1 MKIRFARLGM
11 TVAVSAVGAALASSA
26 VMADALKDGVW
37 TGDGQGRNGAITVEM
52 KVASGKIADVR
63 VVKHSETAGISDAA
77 LARVPGAI
85 VAAQSTGVDAVT
97 GATMTSEGI
106 KSAVANAIRA
116 AGGDPTA
123 FAAAVVTKKAAKK
136 VIRENTD
143 IVVVGAGGAG
153 ISAAV
158 KAETL
163 GKSVILIEKMPTIGG
178 ATVLNA
184 GTLIATG
191 SRYQREVMKET
202 KDSPE
207 LAYKDIFR
215 VGKDRNDP
223 VLVKMVTEK
232 VGSVV
237 DWLIYDMKI
246 PYGPAATQYP
256 DHSANRQLGVQGRS
270 VNYLNLMKGK
280 FLGMGGKLMLE
291 TRAEEL
297 IQDKDGRIT
306 GIRAKDDDG
315 NTVELT
321 SKAVILAS
329 GGYGADQSMLPE
341 RMKGYLFYGVDGET
355 GDGYHMA
362 TKVGAGTI
370 NLDLVKMYP
379 QGVETRPHHGLA
391 ATASSTD
398 TMKKS
403 GAIYVNRDGKRFV
416 DENAGLGVLTD
427 KTVEQPGSIAYI
439 VMDAAAWK
447 QYVAKSL
454 EDKLVPNEE
463 ALNAWTKIVNNGH
476 PVMAVA
482 DELDVAAKAMGIDA
496 AALDATVVRWNGL
509 VKEGKDT
516 DFGRR
521 ITGGLG
527 QGPWH
532 IVEQKV
538 RYQTTLG
545 GLKADG
551 GLRIL
556 DTKGN
561 PIPGLFGAGCV
572 VGGANGADSMTAMMN
587 SWAIVSGVVA
597 AESAAKEVK

>member
-1 MKIRFARLGM
+1 MLRFKTLLCAA
-11 TVAVSAVGAALASSA
+11 AVSAAMAAPTMAA
-26 VMADALKDGVW
+26 QMADGTYTGV
-37 TGDGQGRNGAITVEM
+37 GQGKNGELTVEVVV
-52 KVASGKIADVR
+52 KSGKLDAVK
-63 VVKHSETAGISDAA
+63 VVKHVETPGISDAA
-77 LARVPGAI
+77 VTKFPAKI
-85 VAAQSTGVDAVT
+85 VAAQSTGVDAVA
-97 GATMTSEGI
+97 GATLTSEGI
-106 KSAVANAIRA
+106 RTAVADAIRK
-116 AGGDPTA
+116 AGGDPAA
-123 FAAAVVTKKAAKK
+123 FATVVAKKKAAKK
-136 VIRENTD
+136 LIKENAD
-143 IVVVGAGGAG
+143 VVVVGAGGSG

-158 KAETL
+158 RAETL
-163 GKSVILIEKMPTIGG
+163 GAKVILIEKMPVIGG
-178 ATVLNA
+178 CTALNA

-223 VLVKMVTEK
+223 VLVKMVTQR
-232 VGSVV
+232 VGGVV

-256 DHSANRQLGVQGRS
+256 DHSANRQLGVTGRS

-280 FLGMGGKLMLE
+280 FLDMGGKLMLE

-297 IQDKDGRIT
+297 VRDKDGRVI
-306 GIRAKDDDG
+306 GVRATDGNG

-321 SKAVILAS
+321 SKAVILAA
-329 GGYGADQSMLPE
+329 GGYGAVKSMLPKE
-341 RMKGYLFYGVDGET
+341 MSNYVFYGLDSET
-355 GDGYHMA
+355 GDGYKMA
-362 TKVGAGTI
+362 TKIGAADI
-370 NLDLVKMYP
+370 NMDLVKMYP
-379 QGVETRPHHGLA
+379 QGVETVPGHGLA

-403 GAIYVNRDGKRFV
+403 GAIYVNRDGKRYV
-416 DENAGLGVLTD
+416 NERESLGVLTD
-427 KTVEQPGSIAYI
+427 ETVAQPGHIAYI

-447 QYVAKSL
+447 EYTRKSL
-454 EDKLVPNEE
+454 EDKLVPNAE
-463 ALNAWTKIVNNGH
+463 ALMKWTKIINNGR

-482 DELDVAAKAMGIDA
+482 DKLADAAKVMGVDPVQ
-496 AALDATVVRWNGL
+496 LDKTVAHWNEL
-509 VKEGKDT
+509 VKAGKDA
-516 DFGRR
+516 DFGRQ

-527 QGPWH
+527 EGPYY

-545 GLKADG
+545 GLKANENMQ
-551 GLRIL
+551 IL
-556 DTKGN
+556 DKAGK
-561 PIPGLFGAGCV
+561 PITGLYGAGCV

-597 AESAAKEVK
+597 AESAAKTLK

>member
-1 MKIRFARLGM
+1 MQKFAKLGI
-11 TVAVSAVGAALASSA
+11 ALALGSVLAATASA
-26 VMADALKDGVW
+26 AALKDGTW
-37 TGDGQGRNGAITVEM
+37 TGEGQGRNGAVVVEM
-52 KVASGKIADVR
+52 TVKSGHIADVK

-77 LARVPGAI
+77 RARMPGEI
-85 VAAQSTGVDAVT
+85 VKAQSTGVDAVT
-97 GATMTSEGI
+97 GATMTSNGI
-106 KSAVANAIRA
+106 KGAVANAIRA
-116 AGGDPTA
+116 AGGDPA
-123 FAAAVVTKKAAKK
+123 QFAAAVVTKKAAKK
-136 VIRENTD
+136 VIKENAD
-143 IVVVGAGGAG
+143 IVVVGAGGSG

-163 GKSVILIEKMPTIGG
+163 GKKVILIEKMPTIGG

-191 SRYQREVMKET
+191 SKYQRDVMHET

-215 VGKDRNDP
+215 VGKNRNDP

-232 VGSVV
+232 VGGVV

-256 DHSANRQLGVQGRS
+256 DHSANRQLGVKGRS
-270 VNYLNLMKGK
+270 VNFLHLMKDK

-291 TRAEEL
+291 TRAQEF
-297 IQDKDGRIT
+297 IRDKSGRVIGVKAT
-306 GIRAKDDDG
+306 DAAG

-329 GGYGADQSMLPE
+329 GGYGADQSMLPPK
-341 RMKGYLFYGVDGET
+341 MKNYLFYGVDGET
-355 GDGYHMA
+355 GDGFKMA
-362 TKVGAGTI
+362 TKIGAGTI

-427 KTVEQPGSIAYI
+427 KTIEQPGSIAYI

-454 EDKLVPNEE
+454 EDKLVPD
-463 ALNAWTKIVNNGH
+463 AASLDQWTKIVNNGR
-476 PVMAVA
+476 PVMAVSNSLE
-482 DELDVAAKAMGIDA
+482 DAAKTMGIDPKGLEA
-496 AALDATVVRWNGL
+496 QVAHWNEM
-509 VKEGKDT
+509 VKAGADKD
-516 DFGRR
+516 FNRR

-527 QGPWH
+527 VGPYH

-551 GLRIL
+551 GMRIL
-556 DTKGN
+556 DKAGK
-561 PIPGLFGAGCV
+561 PIPGLYGAGCV

-597 AESAAKEVK
+597 AETAAKDLK

>member
-1 MKIRFARLGM
+1 MMMRKLCL
-11 TVAVSAVGAALASSA
+11 VAALTAAMTGFSA
-26 VMADALKDGVW
+26 ANAAAQLKDGTW
-37 TGDGQGRNGAITVEM
+37 TGEGQGRNGAIVVELT
-52 KVASGKIADVR
+52 AAGGKITAVK
-63 VVKHSETAGISDAA
+63 VVKHSETPGISDAA
-77 LARVPGAI
+77 LARVPGEIVQAQTTGI
-85 VAAQSTGVDAVT
+85 DAVSGATLTTNGIKAAVAAA
-97 GATMTSEGI
+97 I
-106 KSAVANAIRA
+106 KAG
-116 AGGDPTA
+116 GGDPAA
-123 FAAAVVTKKAAKK
+123 FAAAVVSKKTAHK
-136 VIRENTD
+136 VIKESAD

-215 VGKDRNDP
+215 VGKNRNDP
-223 VLVKMVTEK
+223 VLVKQVTER
-232 VGSVV
+232 VGGVV
-237 DWLIYDMKI
+237 DWLVYDLKI

-280 FLGMGGKLMLE
+280 FLDMGGKLMLE

-297 IQDKDGRIT
+297 LRDDAGRVV
-306 GIRAKDDDG
+306 GVRAKDAQG

-321 SKAVILAS
+321 SKSVILAS
-329 GGYGADQSMLPE
+329 GGYGAVKSMLPKE
-341 RMKGYLFYGVDGET
+341 MSNYVFYGLDSET
-355 GDGYHMA
+355 GDGYRMA
-362 TKVGAGTI
+362 TAIGADTI
-370 NLDLVKMYP
+370 NMDLVKMYP
-379 QGVETRPHHGLA
+379 QGVETVPGHGLA

-403 GAIYVNRDGKRFV
+403 GAIYVNRDGRRYV
-416 DENAGLGVLTD
+416 NERASLGELTD
-427 KTVEQPGSIAYI
+427 TTVAQPGHIAYI
-439 VMDAAAWK
+439 VMDAKAWK
-447 QYVAKSL
+447 EYVAKSL
-454 EDKLVPNEE
+454 EDKLVPDET
-463 ALNAWTKIVNNGH
+463 ALMKWTKIVNNGR

-482 DELDVAAKAMGIDA
+482 DTLSEAASVMGVDA
-496 AALDATVVRWNGL
+496 KGLEATVRDWNKM
-509 VKEGKDT
+509 VKQGKDT
-516 DFGRR
+516 AFGRQ
-521 ITGGLG
+521 ITGGIG
-527 QGPWH
+527 EGPYY

-545 GLKADG
+545 GLRAG
-551 GLRIL
+551 EGLRIL
-556 DTKGN
+556 DKSGK

-587 SWAIVSGVVA
+587 SWAIVSGVIA
-597 AESAAKEVK
+597 AETAVGK